1 MSQARTIVRVPDEIG
16 NKYRF
21 AVISGKRCEQ
31 LQRGAFPK
39 VEVVVPVNRQGQAQ
53 DAPKLA
59 SFWAQVGIQEVEENR
74 IGWEEGEV
82 LEHDYTTGTP
92 ISVE

>member
-1 MSQARTIVRVPDEIG
+1 MVQRTVVHIPDEVA

-21 AVISGKRCEQ
+21 VVVSGKRCEQ

-39 VEVVVPVNRQGQAQ
+39 VEVQVPMNKLGQPQ
-53 DAPKLA
+53 EAPRLA
-59 SFWAQVGIQEVEENR
+59 SFWGQVAIREVEESR
-74 IGWEEGEV
+74 IAFEEPEV
-82 LEHDYTTGTP
+82 ISLDYTTEVP

>member
-1 MSQARTIVRVPDEIG
+1 MSHRAIVRVPEEIG

-21 AVISGKRCEQ
+21 VVVAGKRCEQ

-39 VEVVVPVNRQGQAQ
+39 VEVVVPVNKHGQAQ

-59 SFWAQVGIQEVEENR
+59 SFWGQVAMAEVEENR
-74 IGWEEGEV
+74 IAFEEPEV
-82 LEHDYTTGTP
+82 LTLDYTTEAP
-92 ISVE
+92 ISSE

>member
-1 MSQARTIVRVPDEIG
+1 MNQRTIVRVPEEIA

-21 AVISGKRCEQ
+21 VVVAGKRCEQ

-39 VEVVVPVNRQGQAQ
+39 VEVVVPVNKHGQAQ

-59 SFWAQVGIQEVEENR
+59 SFWGQVAVAEVEENR
-74 IGWEEGEV
+74 IAFEEPEV
-82 LEHDYTTGTP
+82 ITLDYTTEAP
-92 ISVE
+92 ISSE

>member
-1 MSQARTIVRVPDEIG
+1 MVQRTVVHIPDEVA

-21 AVISGKRCEQ
+21 VVVSGKRCEQ

-39 VEVVVPVNRQGQAQ
+39 VEVQVPMNKQGQPQ
-53 DAPKLA
+53 DAPRLA
-59 SFWAQVGIQEVEENR
+59 SFWGQVAIREVEESR
-74 IGWEEGEV
+74 IAFEEPEV
-82 LEHDYTTGTP
+82 IALDYTLEVP

>member
-1 MSQARTIVRVPDEIG
+1 MTQRTIVRVPEEIG

-21 AVISGKRCEQ
+21 VVVAGKRCEQ

-39 VEVVVPVNRQGQAQ
+39 VEVVVPVNKHGQAQ

-59 SFWAQVGIQEVEENR
+59 SFWGQVAVAEVEENR
-74 IGWEEGEV
+74 IAFEEPEV
-82 LEHDYTTGTP
+82 ITLDYTTEIP

>member
-1 MSQARTIVRVPDEIG
+1 MTQRTIVRIPEEIG

-21 AVISGKRCEQ
+21 VVVAGKRCDQ

-39 VEVVVPVNRQGQAQ
+39 VEVVVPVNRHGQAQ

-59 SFWAQVGIQEVEENR
+59 SFWGQVAVAEVEENR
-74 IGWEEGEV
+74 IAFEEPEV
-82 LEHDYTTGTP
+82 ITLDYTTEAP

>member
-1 MSQARTIVRVPDEIG
+1 MSQRTIIRVPEELG

-21 AVISGKRCEQ
+21 AVVSGKRCEQ

-39 VEVVVPVNRQGQAQ
+39 VEVVVPVNKHGHAQ

-59 SFWAQVGIQEVEENR
+59 SFWSQVSVREVEENR
-74 IGWEEGEV
+74 IAFEEGEV
-82 LEHDYTTGTP
+82 LTLDYTTEIP

>member
-1 MSQARTIVRVPDEIG
+1 MGHRTIVRVPDEVA

-21 AVISGKRCEQ
+21 VVVSGKRCEQ

-39 VEVVVPVNRQGQAQ
+39 VEVVVPVNKLGQAQ
-53 DAPKLA
+53 EAPKLA
-59 SFWAQVGIQEVEENR
+59 SFWGQVAIREVEEGR
-74 IGWEEGEV
+74 IAFEEPEIITIDDTLEV
-82 LEHDYTTGTP
+82 P

>member
-1 MSQARTIVRVPDEIG
+1 MGNRTVVHIPEEVA

-21 AVISGKRCEQ
+21 VVVSGKRCEQ

-39 VEVVVPVNRQGQAQ
+39 VEVQVPMNKMGQAQ

-59 SFWAQVGIQEVEENR
+59 SFWGQVAIREVEESR
-74 IGWEEGEV
+74 IAFEEPEV
-82 LEHDYTTGTP
+82 LSLDYTLEVP

>member
-1 MSQARTIVRVPDEIG
+1 MSQRTIVRVPEEIG

-21 AVISGKRCEQ
+21 VVIAGKRCEQ

-39 VEVVVPVNRQGQAQ
+39 VEVVVPVNKHGQAQ

-59 SFWAQVGIQEVEENR
+59 SFWGQVAMAEVEENR
-74 IGWEEGEV
+74 IAFEESDLSP
-82 LEHDYTTGTP
+82 LEDTSVVP
-92 ISVE
+92 ISGE